1 MEDSKSAT
9 LEHIATVRRIG
20 IKFVVA
26 LQNRLIVHDKSKL
39 RDPEKK
45 YIAKY
50 TSKLKGSTY
59 MSEEYK
65 EFLRAMKPG
74 LDHHYANNDHHPQ
87 CFDDSV
93 KGMSLIAVMEMLI
106 DWCAAVQR
114 HDDGNIL
121 TSIELNQKRFGYG
134 DEVKQILL
142 NTVKEMGCD

>member
-9 LEHIATVRRIG
+9 LEHIALVKRIG
-20 IKFVVA
+20 IKFVVS

-39 RDPEKK
+39 REPEKK
-45 YIAKY
+45 YLDRF
-50 TSKLKGSTY
+50 SHKLKGSTY

-65 EFLRAMKPG
+65 GFLKDMKFG
-74 LDHHYANNDHHPQ
+74 QEHHYANNDHHPQ
-87 CFDDSV
+87 YFDDGV

-121 TSIELNQKRFGYG
+121 TSIEVNQKRFGYG

-142 NTVKEMGCD
+142 NTVKEMNCG